1 MKKLTLLVAIMVATF
16 SFAQDKGQWS
26 FGIGTDFTT
35 TAGFPEAS
43 VGYFVMDGM
52 MVSAGF
58 HMEMGDDGHTNWDL
72 GARYYVTGD
81 MFAEAHVNGMTDM
94 DPSLAFNVGCS
105 KELGFEG
112 KLWFEPY
119 VGMTMPGNDMDG
131 HLGLG
136 TSFRFCF

>member
-1 MKKLTLLVAIMVATF
+1 MGSSGLLAVQPA
-16 SFAQDKGQWS
+16 D
-26 FGIGTDFTT
+26 
-35 TAGFPEAS
+35 
-43 VGYFVMDGM
+43 DGM
-52 MVSAGF
+52 
-58 HMEMGDDGHTNWDL
+58 D
-72 GARYYVTGD
+72 
-81 MFAEAHVNGMTDM
+81 NGESPNSDM

-105 KELGFEG
+105 KELGFDG

>member
-1 MKKLTLLVAIMVATF
+1 MKNLTLLVAIMVATF

-26 FGIGTDFTT
+26 FGIGTDFTST
-35 TAGFPEAS
+35 TDFPDAT

-58 HMEMGDDGHTNWDL
+58 SMDMADEGHTHWNL
-72 GARYYVTGD
+72 GARYYVTGL
-81 MFAEAHVNGMTDM
+81 MFAEAHISGMTDM
-94 DPSLAFNVGCS
+94 DPALGLNIGCS
-105 KELGFEG
+105 KVLGMDG